1 MKKIL
6 TCLLLI
12 SILTACF
19 VVGLFALSVVK
30 DDKEF
35 NEVTTE
41 VTKNI
46 EDKTDDTQKGSS
58 TKKDDTKSEPT
69 VAPQQENTDDAVSFQ
84 PYAVKSTKPSKYMKM
99 TQINVNGKTLSNN
112 KKYRAKQEISFE
124 QGSEYT
130 AANGIVT
137 FRGNNFRDNP
147 VWGTADFAENKLKSD
162 WTYQTGK
169 LTSQGKTWTGSGWT
183 GQPLVVKWPRATKQV
198 MNMHSWAKEDDS
210 LVEVIYACLD
220 GHIYF
225 LDMKTGRQ
233 TRDTLDIGYTFK
245 GAGALDP
252 RGYPIMYVGSGYNSS
267 KGKSRVFVISLIDGN
282 VLYTF
287 GDSDPFSLRGSLSF
301 FDSSA
306 LVDAE
311 TDTLIYPGEN
321 GILYLIHLG
330 TNYDEAQG
338 TISINPDRIVKWHYQ
353 GLRTGTSK
361 YWMGMEDS
369 AVIYKGYL
377 YIQDNGG
384 HFMCLDLNTLQL
396 VWVQDCLDDSNGSPV
411 MSIED
416 GKAYLYAST
425 SFHLGWGQFHGS
437 DPDLEN

>member
-46 EDKTDDTQKGSS
+46 DDKTDDTQKGSS

-84 PYAVKSTKPSKYMKM
+84 PHAVKSTKPSKYMKM

-162 WTYQTGK
+162 WTYQTR
-169 LTSQGKTWTGSGWT
+169 KTYLAGENVDRQRLDRTASR
-183 GQPLVVKWPRATKQV
+183 GQMA
-198 MNMHSWAKEDDS
+198 
-210 LVEVIYACLD
+210 ACD
-220 GHIYF
+220 
-225 LDMKTGRQ
+225 KTGDEYAFLGERG
-233 TRDTLDIGYTFK
+233 RF
-245 GAGALDP
+245 AGGSDLCLP
-252 RGYPIMYVGSGYNSS
+252 RWTHLFSGY
-267 KGKSRVFVISLIDGN
+267 
-282 VLYTF
+282 
-287 GDSDPFSLRGSLSF
+287 
-301 FDSSA
+301 
-306 LVDAE
+306 
-311 TDTLIYPGEN
+311 EN
-321 GILYLIHLG
+321 
-330 TNYDEAQG
+330 
-338 TISINPDRIVKWHYQ
+338 R
-353 GLRTGTSK
+353 
-361 YWMGMEDS
+361 
-369 AVIYKGYL
+369 
-377 YIQDNGG
+377 
-384 HFMCLDLNTLQL
+384 
-396 VWVQDCLDDSNGSPV
+396 
-411 MSIED
+411 
-416 GKAYLYAST
+416 
-425 SFHLGWGQFHGS
+425 
-437 DPDLEN
+437 

>member
-46 EDKTDDTQKGSS
+46 DDKTDDTQKGSS

-84 PYAVKSTKPSKYMKM
+84 PHAVKSTKPSKYMKM
-99 TQINVNGKTLSNN
+99 TQVNVNGKTLSNN
-112 KKYRAKQEISFE
+112 KKYRAKQEIFFE

-183 GQPLVVKWPRATKQV
+183 GQPLVIKWPRATKQV

-267 KGKSRVFVISLIDGN
+267 KGKSRVFVISL
-282 VLYTF
+282 TCC
-287 GDSDPFSLRGSLSF
+287 
-301 FDSSA
+301 
-306 LVDAE
+306 
-311 TDTLIYPGEN
+311 
-321 GILYLIHLG
+321 IHLA
-330 TNYDEAQG
+330 TA
-338 TISINPDRIVKWHYQ
+338 THFLCVAPSVFLTHPHLWMRRRIH
-353 GLRTGTSK
+353 
-361 YWMGMEDS
+361 
-369 AVIYKGYL
+369 
-377 YIQDNGG
+377 
-384 HFMCLDLNTLQL
+384 
-396 VWVQDCLDDSNGSPV
+396 
-411 MSIED
+411 
-416 GKAYLYAST
+416 
-425 SFHLGWGQFHGS
+425 
-437 DPDLEN
+437 